1 MSLRKCEDVSWW
13 VSGTIARTK
22 MVLRPER
29 KILVGPK
36 RDMRGYDNARETLPD
51 QKRCFL
57 YSVLTAFETTLVG

>member
-1 MSLRKCEDVSWW
+1 MRKCENVSPW

-22 MVLRPER
+22 RVLRPER

-51 QKRCFL
+51 QKRCFFIQCVNSL
-57 YSVLTAFETTLVG
+57 